1 MSKINTNQATFQ
13 NWVSL
18 IKEEL
23 AILDD
28 EGMDPET
35 CKIIAISNTDRL
47 IEGQTKAGDT
57 IRGWFLDGESA
68 RDIRWEWQE
77 TNGWPTNVSI

>member
-1 MSKINTNQATFQ
+1 MLNTNQATLAS
-13 NWVSL
+13 WVGL
-18 IKEEL
+18 IEEEL
-23 AILDD
+23 EILDD
-28 EGMDPET
+28 EGMESET
-35 CKIIAISNTDRL
+35 CKVVAVRNTDRL

-77 TNGWPTNVSI
+77 VNGWPQSVAV